1 MNEAI
6 KLQEGVTT
14 SVLHATEELS
24 PVVAVHEGV
33 TTAVPEVVTVAQ
45 TTGQTDHKLICLEI
59 AVGCNQGCMNEAIKL
74 QEGVTTSVLHAT
86 EELSPVVAV
95 HEGVTTAVPEV
106 VTVAQTTG
114 QTDHK
119 LICLG
124 LAAGCNNTV
133 SIFLIK
139 ALHCGLKRRGVTIAE
154 NLL

>member
-1 MNEAI
+1 
-6 KLQEGVTT
+6 
-14 SVLHATEELS
+14 
-24 PVVAVHEGV
+24 
-33 TTAVPEVVTVAQ
+33 
-45 TTGQTDHKLICLEI
+45 
-59 AVGCNQGCMNEAIKL
+59 MNEAIKL